1 MAAAEDNNAG
11 RSVKAEPAGGKPIPE
26 VKIGDLVKL
35 LANMNRLIVLVSQL
49 PALKDAKLGI
59 ADWLIFSS
67 LTEDTPLLTAQL
79 AKQLGISQQRVVQ
92 TFESLEQAGLLVI
105 DEEDGR
111 RRAALTADGK
121 SRIDAVNAEI
131 LPLLVVAL
139 KDREHILGQAAK
151 HSGFLLRMGDA
162 E

>member
-11 RSVKAEPAGGKPIPE
+11 RSVKAEPADGSPIQE
-26 VKIGDLVKL
+26 AKIVDLIKL
-35 LANMNRLIVLVSQL
+35 LANMNRLIVLVGQL

-67 LTEDTPLLTAQL
+67 LSEDKPLATTQL

-105 DEEDGR
+105 DVEDGR
-111 RRAALTADGK
+111 KRATLTADGK
-121 SRIDAVNAEI
+121 SKIEAVSAEI
-131 LPLLVVAL
+131 VPLLATAL
-139 KDREHILGQAAK
+139 KDREHLLGKAAK
-151 HSGFLLRMGDA
+151 CSGFLLRMGDA